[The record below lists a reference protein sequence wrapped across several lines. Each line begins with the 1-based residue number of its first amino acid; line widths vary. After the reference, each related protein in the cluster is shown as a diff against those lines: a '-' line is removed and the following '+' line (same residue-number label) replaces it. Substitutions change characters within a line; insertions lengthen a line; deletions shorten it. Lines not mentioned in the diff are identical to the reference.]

1 MRLLKSIKL
10 AFLVIVI
17 ISHSFGDGDHAPF
30 NHAGSYNYPLNDDVM
45 IGQEG
50 SIDSPNG
57 GHGNYHSGSYN
68 GIVSTDFA
76 TFMGGSGGVVVN
88 SSFTPHGGS
97 GLYINNTSLNI
108 TNTIFTGGSGGVNFT
123 FEGYDFGEQG
133 HGIEWNTDI
142 GNASYLNLV
151 SSSVTNG
158 IEVNSFAE
166 SQLNLSYTNTSIIGG
181 IDKLGA
187 GTLNIESRDENS
199 LNDLDIKDGSVIFSD
214 YLTIGSEE
222 QITLKSKLNADSLKW
237 IKFSWKPFW
246 FWKR

>member
-10 AFLVIVI
+10 AFLIIVI
-17 ISHSFGDGDHAPF
+17 ISHSFGDGDHASF
-30 NHAGSYNYPLNDDVM
+30 NHAGSFNYPLNDDVM

-142 GNASYLNLV
+142 GNC
-151 SSSVTNG
+151 
-158 IEVNSFAE
+158 
-166 SQLNLSYTNTSIIGG
+166 II
-181 IDKLGA
+181 L
-187 GTLNIESRDENS
+187 
-199 LNDLDIKDGSVIFSD
+199 
-214 YLTIGSEE
+214 
-222 QITLKSKLNADSLKW
+222 
-237 IKFSWKPFW
+237 KFS
-246 FWKR
+246 